1 MMNAQRIVNTLDKIF
16 TWIMRLAAV
25 NALWFLYT
33 LKGLIILGL
42 FPATLSA
49 MKIFRKWKLGDFDFP
64 IWKTFKQEYHAEFGK
79 SNAIGWILTMA
90 GIVLSLNYLAIQS
103 MGSVSILS
111 HVAFY
116 LLIFFYLTL
125 VIWSFP
131 QLAHYDGKI
140 SHFFKNAIIIGF
152 GRIHYTIAVLVYVY
166 AVLYIS
172 LKFPGLLPFF
182 TISAIALGW
191 IWISMDLF
199 QRNDRKMNNEFIA
212 GEVS

>member
-1 MMNAQRIVNTLDKIF
+1 MNAQRIVNTLDKIF

-33 LKGLIILGL
+33 LKGLIVLGL

-64 IWKTFKQEYHAEFGK
+64 IWKTFKQEYQTEFGK
-79 SNAIGWILTMA
+79 SNTIGWILAMA
-90 GIVLSLNYLAIQS
+90 GMVLYFNYLAIQS

-111 HVAFY
+111 YVAFY

-131 QLAHYDGKI
+131 QLAHYDGRI

-152 GRIHYTIAVLVYVY
+152 GRIHYTLAVIVYIF
-166 AVLYIS
+166 AVLYVS

-182 TISAIALGW
+182 TMSALAFGW

-199 QRNDRKMNNEFIA
+199 QKSDRKMNNEFIA

>member
-1 MMNAQRIVNTLDKIF
+1 MNAQRIVNTLDKIF

-33 LKGLIILGL
+33 LKGLIVLGL

-64 IWKTFKQEYHAEFGK
+64 IWKTFKQEYQAEFGK
-79 SNAIGWILTMA
+79 SNTIGWILAMA
-90 GIVLSLNYLAIQS
+90 GMVLYFNYLAIQS

-111 HVAFY
+111 YVAFY

-131 QLAHYDGKI
+131 QLAHYDGRI

-152 GRIHYTIAVLVYVY
+152 GRIHYTLAVTVYIF
-166 AVLYIS
+166 AVLYVS

>member
-1 MMNAQRIVNTLDKIF
+1 MNAQRIVNTLDKIF

-33 LKGLIILGL
+33 LKGLIVLGL

-64 IWKTFKQEYHAEFGK
+64 IWKTFKQEYQTEFGK
-79 SNAIGWILTMA
+79 SNTIGWILAMA
-90 GIVLSLNYLAIQS
+90 GMVLYFNYLAIQS

-111 HVAFY
+111 YVAFY

-131 QLAHYDGKI
+131 QLAHYDGRI

-152 GRIHYTIAVLVYVY
+152 GRIHYTLAVIVYIF
-166 AVLYIS
+166 AVLYVS

-182 TISAIALGW
+182 TMSALAFGW

-199 QRNDRKMNNEFIA
+199 QKSDRKMNDEFIA

>member
-1 MMNAQRIVNTLDKIF
+1 MNAQRIVNTLDKIF
-16 TWIMRLAAV
+16 TWIMRLAAI

-33 LKGLIILGL
+33 LKGLIVGGV

-49 MKIFRKWKLGDFDFP
+49 LKLFRKWRLGDFEFP
-64 IWKTFKQEYHAEFGK
+64 IWHTFKQEYRKEFAK
-79 SNAIGWILTMA
+79 SNLIGWILSLA
-90 GIVLSLNYLAIQS
+90 GIVLYLNYLAIQRLDS
-103 MGSVSILS
+103 FHILI

-116 LLIFFYLTL
+116 LLIFFYINL

-131 QLAHYDGKI
+131 QLAHYNGKI
-140 SHFFKNAIIIGF
+140 SHLFRNAIIIGF
-152 GRIHYTIAVLVYVY
+152 GRIHYTVAVTVYLFI
-166 AVLYIS
+166 VLYIS

-182 TISAIALGW
+182 TISVAALGW

-199 QRNDRKMNNEFIA
+199 QKNDQKINNPLMT

>member
-1 MMNAQRIVNTLDKIF
+1 MNAQRIVNTLDKIF
-16 TWIMRLAAV
+16 TLVMRLAAV

-33 LKGLIILGL
+33 LKGLIVLGF

-49 MKIFRKWKLGDFDFP
+49 LKIFRKWRLGEFDLP
-64 IWKTFKQEYHAEFGK
+64 IWKTFKQEYRTEFAK
-79 SNAIGWILTMA
+79 SNAIGWILTIA
-90 GIVLSLNYLAIQS
+90 GIVLYLNYLAIQS
-103 MGSVSILS
+103 VGSVSILS

-140 SHFFKNAIIIGF
+140 SHFFKNAVIIGF
-152 GRIHYTIAVLVYVY
+152 GQIHYTIAVMAYIF
-166 AVLYIS
+166 AVLYVS

-182 TISAIALGW
+182 SMSAIAFGW
-191 IWISMDLF
+191 IWISMGLF
-199 QRNDRKMNNEFIA
+199 QKNERKMNNQLIS
-212 GEVS
+212 GEVN

>member
-1 MMNAQRIVNTLDKIF
+1 MNAQRIVNTLDKIF

-33 LKGLIILGL
+33 LKGLIVLGL

-64 IWKTFKQEYHAEFGK
+64 IWKTFKQEYQAEFGK
-79 SNAIGWILTMA
+79 SNTIGWILAMA
-90 GIVLSLNYLAIQS
+90 GMVLYFNYLAIQS

-111 HVAFY
+111 YVAFY

-131 QLAHYDGKI
+131 QLAHYDGRI

-152 GRIHYTIAVLVYVY
+152 GRIHYTLAVTVYIF
-166 AVLYIS
+166 AVLYVS

-182 TISAIALGW
+182 TMSALAFGW

>member
-1 MMNAQRIVNTLDKIF
+1 MNAQRIVNTLDKIF

-33 LKGLIILGL
+33 LKGLIVLGL

-64 IWKTFKQEYHAEFGK
+64 IWKTFKQEYQTEFGK
-79 SNAIGWILTMA
+79 SNTIGWILAMA
-90 GIVLSLNYLAIQS
+90 GMVLYFNYLAIQS

-111 HVAFY
+111 YVAFY

-131 QLAHYDGKI
+131 QLAHYDGRI

-152 GRIHYTIAVLVYVY
+152 GRIHYTLAVTVYIF
-166 AVLYIS
+166 AVLYVS

-182 TISAIALGW
+182 TMSALAFGW

-199 QRNDRKMNNEFIA
+199 QKSDRKMNDEFIA

>member
-1 MMNAQRIVNTLDKIF
+1 MNAQRIVNTLDKIF

-33 LKGLIILGL
+33 LKGLIVLGL

-49 MKIFRKWKLGDFDFP
+49 LKIFRKWKLGDFDFP
-64 IWKTFKQEYHAEFGK
+64 IWKTFKQEYQTEFGK
-79 SNAIGWILTMA
+79 SNTIGWILAMA
-90 GIVLSLNYLAIQS
+90 GMVLYFNYLAIQS

-111 HVAFY
+111 YVAFY

-131 QLAHYDGKI
+131 QLAHYDGRI

-152 GRIHYTIAVLVYVY
+152 GRIHYTLAVIVYIF
-166 AVLYIS
+166 AVLYVS

-182 TISAIALGW
+182 TMSALAFGW

-199 QRNDRKMNNEFIA
+199 QKSDRKMNDEFIA

>member
-1 MMNAQRIVNTLDKIF
+1 MNAQRIVNTLDKIF

-25 NALWFLYT
+25 NALWFWYT
-33 LKGLIILGL
+33 LKGLIVLGF
-42 FPATLSA
+42 FPSTLSA
-49 MKIFRKWKLGDFDFP
+49 LKIFRKWKLGDFDFP
-64 IWKTFKQEYHAEFGK
+64 IWKTFKQEYHAEFRK
-79 SNAIGWILTMA
+79 SNIIGWILAMA
-90 GIVLSLNYLAIQS
+90 GMVLYLNYLAIQS
-103 MGSVSILS
+103 VDSVSILS

-152 GRIHYTIAVLVYVY
+152 GRIHYTIAVTVYIF
-166 AVLYIS
+166 AVLYVS

-182 TISAIALGW
+182 TMSGITVGW